1 MSLKKVLGIQAI
13 SVDGDLIRSTGYT
26 FSFLAIRYLRMQARI
41 VNLMQKEVEF
51 IAPELNVR
59 LSICTCLC

>member
-26 FSFLAIRYLRMQARI
+26 FSSLAIQYLRMQARI

-59 LSICTCLC
+59 LFICTCLC